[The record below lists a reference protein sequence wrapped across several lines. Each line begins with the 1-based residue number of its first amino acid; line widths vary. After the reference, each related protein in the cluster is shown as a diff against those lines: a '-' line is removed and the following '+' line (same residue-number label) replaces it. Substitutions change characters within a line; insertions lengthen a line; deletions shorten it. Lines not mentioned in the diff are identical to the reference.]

1 MPRPP
6 RIEISDGVYHVT
18 ANATNANEIFCDD
31 LDRSRWLQ
39 LLRGVVLGFRWQCHA
54 YCLLGTH
61 YHLVIRIEEQTLARG
76 MQYLNGR
83 HAELF
88 NLRHERRG
96 HVFRARYYAGLV
108 ETDAHALQV
117 LRYVALN
124 PVDAGLCARPQDWPW
139 SSYAATAG
147 FAPAPAFLNTAWA
160 LGLFGSDERL
170 ARGRFRAFVEDVP
183 RD

>member
-6 RIEISDGVYHVT
+6 RVEVPGGLYHVT

-31 LDRSRWLQ
+31 ADRRRWLQ
-39 LLRGVVLGFRWQCHA
+39 LLRAVVHSFHWQCHA

-61 YHLVIRIEEQTLARG
+61 YHLAIRIEGPTLASG
-76 MQYLNGR
+76 MQCLNGR

-108 ETDAHALQV
+108 ETDGHALQV

-124 PVDAGLCARPQDWPW
+124 PVNAGLCARPQDWPW
-139 SSYAATAG
+139 SSYAATVG
-147 FAPAPAFLNTAWA
+147 LAPVPRFLTTEWV
-160 LGLFGSDERL
+160 LGLFGTDERL
-170 ARGRFRAFVEDVP
+170 ARHRFRAFVDDEEP
-183 RD
+183 C